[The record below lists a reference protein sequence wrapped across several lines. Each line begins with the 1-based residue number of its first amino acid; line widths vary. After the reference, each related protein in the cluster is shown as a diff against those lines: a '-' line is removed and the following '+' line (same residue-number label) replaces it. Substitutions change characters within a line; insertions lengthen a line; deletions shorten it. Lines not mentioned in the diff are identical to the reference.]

1 MNIVPGTTEEFVDT
15 TYPLGQNPTLARQY
29 LYNIRAEYVDNVSDN
44 VSKHIDIGW
53 PIPQNLVVDLEKIE
67 VQL

>member
-1 MNIVPGTTEEFVDT
+1 MPHLCDEYSARYYRGIVDT

-53 PIPQNLVVDLEKIE
+53 PIPQNLVVDS
-67 VQL
+67 